1 MVCYHIL
8 SSSHMFYFP
17 FKKLAENPSDPPIL
31 PLLAE
36 AALHGPWPKTVPRD
50 LLSMPCASERG
61 WESWESWDHPLGR
74 VYVPIDEVGTLLS
87 SSPSFPQQDDGR
99 LQMEAMPRDPC
110 DPHGASV
117 SEPSQL
123 LHEAWQVQQQLW
135 QLEQQQIQLQ
145 QKQLDLLSQLNQ
157 LQAED
162 EIHGR
167 PEGCG
172 SHGQHQLQ
180 VQAQYGL
187 QHGPGCTM
195 HRADQRALKAL
206 KASNKKGGIIAL
218 PTTFGTRHVTHVP
231 SAEPIFFPVSEISE
245 F

>member
-1 MVCYHIL
+1 
-8 SSSHMFYFP
+8 MFYFP

-61 WESWESWDHPLGR
+61 WESWESWESWDHPLGR

-135 QLEQQQIQLQ
+135 QLVQQQFQLQ
-145 QKQLDLLSQLNQ
+145 HKQLDLLSQLNQ

>member
-1 MVCYHIL
+1 M
-8 SSSHMFYFP
+8 
-17 FKKLAENPSDPPIL
+17 
-31 PLLAE
+31 
-36 AALHGPWPKTVPRD
+36 
-50 LLSMPCASERG
+50 
-61 WESWESWDHPLGR
+61 
-74 VYVPIDEVGTLLS
+74 PIDEVGKLLS

-195 HRADQRALKAL
+195 HRADQRALKAE
-206 KASNKKGGIIAL
+206 KQEASNKKGGIIAL
-218 PTTFGTRHVTHVP
+218 PTAFGTRHVRRSQNSFQ
-231 SAEPIFFPVSEISE
+231 SAKSQNSEHL
-245 F
+245 